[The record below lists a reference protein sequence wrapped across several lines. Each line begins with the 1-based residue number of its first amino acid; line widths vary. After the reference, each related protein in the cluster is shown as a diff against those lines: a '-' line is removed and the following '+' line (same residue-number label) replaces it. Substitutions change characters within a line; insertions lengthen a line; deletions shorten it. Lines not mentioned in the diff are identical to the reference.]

1 MLIVLST
8 WSVILLICHVILSH
22 YEMAPID
29 LHCLHKRRPKVLSSY
44 LSRHADFPCP
54 VDKKNHIS
62 GKKHFRFDAMEC
74 CHKSAFSIKN
84 KFYIPFGFLILK
96 GSCHF
101 SNLWHVCGDSFNALQ
116 FPGVSELT
124 WNLSVIIASSPF
136 SPRSLLSHLL
146 LHASHAST
154 FYDIPQMVSLLADY
168 PMNRGSG
175 VVMFQKH

>member
-22 YEMAPID
+22 YGTAPID
-29 LHCLHKRRPKVLSSY
+29 LHCPHKLRPKVLSSY
-44 LSRHADFPCP
+44 LSGHADFPCP

-101 SNLWHVCGDSFNALQ
+101 SNLWHVCGDSFHALQ
-116 FPGVSELT
+116 FPRVDMKFISDRSSEAL
-124 WNLSVIIASSPF
+124 L
-136 SPRSLLSHLL
+136 SLLTPCFRISSCVPLVLL
-146 LHASHAST
+146 LFLIS
-154 FYDIPQMVSLLADY
+154 PKL
-168 PMNRGSG
+168 
-175 VVMFQKH
+175 

>member
-1 MLIVLST
+1 MSIFYVALSTCSVVLPICHVVLST

-22 YEMAPID
+22 YRTAPID
-29 LHCLHKRRPKVLSSY
+29 LRCLHKLRPKVLSSY
-44 LSRHADFPCP
+44 LSGHADFPCP

-101 SNLWHVCGDSFNALQ
+101 SNLWHVCGDSFHALQ
-116 FPGVSELT
+116 FPGVDMKFISDHRK
-124 WNLSVIIASSPF
+124 LSF
-136 SPRSLLSHLL
+136 LS
-146 LHASHAST
+146 
-154 FYDIPQMVSLLADY
+154 SLLAFASRLACLSCFY
-168 PMNRGSG
+168 
-175 VVMFQKH
+175 FL